1 MTRLPM
7 ATREK
12 KQERRAT
19 RHSRRKP
26 KDTTTENHVRGGGST
41 DLQTEILQ
49 VDSEIKKDLGI
60 LSRGV
65 RERWPGLIQKGTAVV
80 ERLASIIEKTVVI
93 VPIGEGVGP
102 SEDAADKNSIAAS
115 RVYVAMMAQN
125 QKDEIEHERKSQP
138 GSQTTINVGVNV
150 DNRNDE
156 RRTQTLAIAE
166 RIRARR
172 ILRDA

>member
-1 MTRLPM
+1 MTGVAM
-7 ATREK
+7 ATREE

-19 RHSRRKP
+19 RHSRK
-26 KDTTTENHVRGGGST
+26 KSEDTITENFVRVGGAV
-41 DLQTEILQ
+41 DLKTEILQ

-60 LSRGV
+60 ISRGV
-65 RERWPGLIQKGTAVV
+65 RERWPGLIEKGTAVV
-80 ERLASIIEKTVVI
+80 DRLASIIEKTVVI

-138 GSQTTINVGVNV
+138 AAQTTINVGVNV

-156 RRTQTLAIAE
+156 RRNQTLAIAE

>member
-1 MTRLPM
+1 M
-7 ATREK
+7 ATKAK

-19 RHSRRKP
+19 RHSRRKT
-26 KDTTTENHVRGGGST
+26 KEATTENHVRVGGST
-41 DLQTEILQ
+41 ALQSEILQ
-49 VDSEIKKDLGI
+49 IDSEVKKDLGI
-60 LSRGV
+60 ISRGV
-65 RERWPGLIQKGTAVV
+65 RERWPGLIEKGPAVV

-138 GSQTTINVGVNV
+138 GPQTTTNIQVNV

-156 RRTQTLAIAE
+156 RRNKTLAIAE

-172 ILRDA
+172 VLRES

>member
-1 MTRLPM
+1 MTGYAM

-26 KDTTTENHVRGGGST
+26 KAATTENPVRVGGSA
-41 DLQTEILQ
+41 DLQTQILK
-49 VDSEIKKDLGI
+49 VDSDIKKDLGLI
-60 LSRGV
+60 SRGV
-65 RERWPGLIQKGTAVV
+65 RERWPGLMEKGSAVV

-115 RVYVAMMAQN
+115 KVYVAMMAQN
-125 QKDEIEHERKSQP
+125 QKDEINHDRKNNP
-138 GSQTTINVGVNV
+138 GPQTTINVGVNV

-156 RRTQTLAIAE
+156 RRNQTLAIAE